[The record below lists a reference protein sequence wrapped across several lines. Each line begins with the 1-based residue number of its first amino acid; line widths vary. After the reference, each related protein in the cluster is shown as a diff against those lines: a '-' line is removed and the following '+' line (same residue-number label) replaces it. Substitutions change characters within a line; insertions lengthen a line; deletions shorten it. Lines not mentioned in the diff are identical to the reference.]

1 MVGKNVMWGDTGVC
15 WETAASHDGVVD
27 ADRGWRMVG
36 KNVMWGDTG
45 VCWETA
51 ASHDG
56 VVDADVE
63 RSHP

>member
-1 MVGKNVMWGDTGVC
+1 MDSDK
-15 WETAASHDGVVD
+15 
-27 ADRGWRMVG
+27 GWRMVG

-51 ASHDG
+51 SSYDG
-56 VVDADVE
+56 VADADVE